1 MPGFLIG
8 VKDLLPLD
16 GMVLGIIKVEVV
28 LADVGDGQVNLQVTT
43 GTVVTNMPSWVST
56 TNERRCWHRAWKNVR
71 GLNDDLVVGVEV
83 VGLVLHENSDGIL
96 SAWLGSLLS

>member
-56 TNERRCWHRAWKNVR
+56 TNERRCWHRAS
-71 GLNDDLVVGVEV
+71 EA
-83 VGLVLHENSDGIL
+83 SMMIL
-96 SAWLGSLLS
+96 L